1 MFDFNLPFI
10 CLSGYFLLRQ
20 YTIKKNQMYQTE
32 VRIFKIAIYRYFKQ
46 FLFLLSCRYHIELV
60 KLLACCTMGK
70 NVFTEIKCHS
80 LLPLDDVV
88 KMVCHKDTI
97 PEVKDALVNFLT
109 HCYIDT
115 EVEMKEIYTS
125 NHMWQLFEKSFLIDM
140 GVVSN
145 ATHDRKHA
153 DTVMENYVTMTLM
166 DIINTFFK
174 SPFSEQS
181 TTIQVS
187 PIQF

>member
-1 MFDFNLPFI
+1 
-10 CLSGYFLLRQ
+10 
-20 YTIKKNQMYQTE
+20 
-32 VRIFKIAIYRYFKQ
+32 
-46 FLFLLSCRYHIELV
+46 
-60 KLLACCTMGK
+60 
-70 NVFTEIKCHS
+70 
-80 LLPLDDVV
+80 
-88 KMVCHKDTI
+88 MVCHNDTI
-97 PEVKDALVNFLT
+97 PEIKDAYVSFLT

-125 NHMWQLFEKSFLIDM
+125 SHMWQLFEKSFLIDM

-153 DTVMENYVTMTLM
+153 DTVLENYVTLTLM

-181 TTIQVS
+181 TTIQVKNKS
-187 PIQF
+187 

>member
-1 MFDFNLPFI
+1 MHYTKHSY
-10 CLSGYFLLRQ
+10 LS
-20 YTIKKNQMYQTE
+20 
-32 VRIFKIAIYRYFKQ
+32 
-46 FLFLLSCRYHIELV
+46 
-60 KLLACCTMGK
+60 
-70 NVFTEIKCHS
+70 
-80 LLPLDDVV
+80 P
-88 KMVCHKDTI
+88 
-97 PEVKDALVNFLT
+97 
-109 HCYIDT
+109 IDT

-153 DTVMENYVTMTLM
+153 DTVLENYVTMTLM

-187 PIQF
+187 FLTNLWTFLFFTQ

>member
-1 MFDFNLPFI
+1 
-10 CLSGYFLLRQ
+10 
-20 YTIKKNQMYQTE
+20 
-32 VRIFKIAIYRYFKQ
+32 
-46 FLFLLSCRYHIELV
+46 
-60 KLLACCTMGK
+60 MGK

-187 PIQF
+187 PIQFYKNLKIYVFIFVKKIVRKKILLKNLKRENLLNFWKNAKLQTQNVNLQGNVQ